1 MKINDSYEIIID
13 NIGTYILRFHYKSKE
28 VVQEDGTVKG
38 GNDTFKDI
46 GYYPTLQQALKGCIK
61 HGIIET
67 DLLDVETVCLKME
80 SIYSDIE
87 KLCRGLK

>member
-1 MKINDSYEIIID
+1 MKINDSYEVIID

-46 GYYPTLQQALKGCIK
+46 GY
-61 HGIIET
+61 
-67 DLLDVETVCLKME
+67 
-80 SIYSDIE
+80 
-87 KLCRGLK
+87 